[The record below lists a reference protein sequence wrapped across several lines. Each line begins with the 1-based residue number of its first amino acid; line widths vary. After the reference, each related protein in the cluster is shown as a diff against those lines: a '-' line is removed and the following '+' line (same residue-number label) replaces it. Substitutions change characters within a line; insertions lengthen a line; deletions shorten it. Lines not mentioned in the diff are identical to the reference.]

1 MIPFTGMIPFTAF
14 TKPAQRAIDK
24 AKAESRRS
32 KGEKPGD
39 LMMGIVQISNGV
51 GGRAL
56 MGLGATTVTLRSQ
69 MLQQA
74 HPLAAREE
82 AKLAFERAT
91 EYAKATN
98 SSHIGTHHLLL
109 ALIEDSDGTTVHALA
124 ALGISAEQVKREIYR
139 LLATGVRE

>member
-1 MIPFTGMIPFTAF
+1 MIPLTGMIPFTAF

-32 KGEKPGD
+32 RGEKPGD
-39 LMMGIVQISNGV
+39 LMMGIVQVSDGV
-51 GGRAL
+51 GGRVL

-69 MLQQA
+69 MVQRA

-91 EYAKATN
+91 EYAKGTN

-109 ALIEDSDGTTVHALA
+109 ALVEDSDGTTARALA
-124 ALGISAEQVKREIYR
+124 ALGIPAEEVKREIDR
-139 LLATGVRE
+139 LLAAGVRE